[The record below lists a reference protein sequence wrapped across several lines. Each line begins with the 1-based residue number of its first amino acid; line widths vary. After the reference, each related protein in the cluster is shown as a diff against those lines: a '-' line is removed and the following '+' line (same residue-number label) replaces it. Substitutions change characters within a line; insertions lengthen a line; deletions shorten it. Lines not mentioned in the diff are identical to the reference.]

1 MLTDSINARCVQ
13 PLPQRDVNAPPPPST
28 LKSHTAAD
36 AQASTQ
42 KRKYKLFKVDAV
54 LMLCCVTD
62 TVFSIQCLWL
72 RRPPTRTD

>member
-28 LKSHTAAD
+28 LKSHTAASD

-54 LMLCCVTD
+54 LMRSCVMCVRVCRATY
-62 TVFSIQCLWL
+62 V
-72 RRPPTRTD
+72 RPKIAP